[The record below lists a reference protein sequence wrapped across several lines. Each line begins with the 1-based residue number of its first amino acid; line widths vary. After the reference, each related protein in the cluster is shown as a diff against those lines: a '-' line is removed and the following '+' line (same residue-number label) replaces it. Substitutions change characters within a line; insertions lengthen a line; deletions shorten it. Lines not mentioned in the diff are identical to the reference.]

1 MIKPII
7 FINKMK
13 YVQIKFDIH
22 TCTYFLSKWSC
33 RKKPKAT
40 SIYEEVREN
49 ALNSMSGDTN
59 VFMKFMHWI
68 LSYRIIS
75 FKSFGFFFNF

>member
-1 MIKPII
+1 MYL
-7 FINKMK
+7 FSFKMAM
-13 YVQIKFDIH
+13 Q
-22 TCTYFLSKWSC
+22 
-33 RKKPKAT
+33 KKNLKLHV
-40 SIYEEVREN
+40 YEEVREN

-75 FKSFGFFFNF
+75 FKSFFFFLFLAVAFKTVLINY

>member
-1 MIKPII
+1 
-7 FINKMK
+7 MK

-33 RKKPKAT
+33 RKNLKLHV
-40 SIYEEVREN
+40 YEEVREN

-75 FKSFGFFFNF
+75 FKSFGFFFYF